1 MLFDAIQTRLGTL
14 SKSETKVALAVLGDP
29 ALAVRGNISAL
40 ARSAQV
46 SEPTV
51 VRFCRSVGYDGWH
64 EFKLKLAQSLALALP
79 RPGVGAGAMPAGGD
93 VATDLIDKICGRAIN
108 TLLDLRANLR
118 PAAIEGALDILAHAG
133 RIEFHGQGS
142 CGLAAADAQHKFL
155 RAGVPAMA
163 YSDPAIY
170 SVAAALLGPG
180 DALVAISGG
189 DDDALLRSCQ
199 LAKSGGAD
207 LIALAPSGSALAQL
221 ATQAIPIDL
230 VFSGDPAS
238 PTSPASARLAYLVV
252 IDVLALGLALRR
264 GPALRAKMQ
273 QAQAVDPRL
282 DSLIG

>member
-79 RPGVGAGAMPAGGD
+79 GPGMGAGGMPAGGD
-93 VATDLIDKICGRAIN
+93 LAADLIDKICGRAIN

-118 PAAIEGALDILAHAG
+118 PATIEGALDILARAG

-155 RAGVPAMA
+155 RAGVPALA

-180 DALVAISGG
+180 DALVAISRSG
-189 DDDALLRSCQ
+189 DDETLLRSCR
-199 LAKSGGAD
+199 LAKSGGAE

-221 ATQAIPIDL
+221 ATLAIPIDL
-230 VFSGDPAS
+230 VANSD
-238 PTSPASARLAYLVV
+238 PTSPTSARLAYLVV
-252 IDVLALGLALRR
+252 IDVLALGLV
-264 GPALRAKMQ
+264 LRAKMR
-273 QAQAVDPRL
+273 QAQADPRGG
-282 DSLIG
+282 SLVA

>member
-14 SKSETKVALAVLGDP
+14 SKSEQKVALALLGDP
-29 ALAVRGNISAL
+29 AQAVRGNISAL

-79 RPGVGAGAMPAGGD
+79 VAGARGAPAADGLAAGLVD
-93 VATDLIDKICGRAIN
+93 QICSRSIT

-118 PAAIEGALDILAHAG
+118 PAAIEGALELLARAA
-133 RIEFHGQGS
+133 RIEFHGQGGA
-142 CGLAAADAQHKFL
+142 GLVAAEAQYKFL
-155 RAGVPAMA
+155 RAGVPAAA
-163 YSDPAIY
+163 YSDPALHGA
-170 SVAAALLGPG
+170 AAALLGPG

-199 LAKSGGAD
+199 LARAGGAD

-221 ATQAIPIDL
+221 ATLAIPIDL
-230 VFSGDPAS
+230 VSHDDPGGPGA
-238 PTSPASARLAYLVV
+238 ARLACLVV
-252 IDVLALGLALRR
+252 IDVLALGLSLRR
-264 GPALRAKMQ
+264 GPARRATTQ
-273 QAQAVDPRL
+273 AAQAAPGAGGPRL